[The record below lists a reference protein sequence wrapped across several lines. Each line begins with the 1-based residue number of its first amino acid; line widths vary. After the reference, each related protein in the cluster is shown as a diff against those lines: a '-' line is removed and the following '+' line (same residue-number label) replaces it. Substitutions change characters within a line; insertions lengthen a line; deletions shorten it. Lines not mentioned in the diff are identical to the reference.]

1 MEKCS
6 FCGAKL
12 DENAKFCSQ
21 CAKPV
26 LQNQSIVL
34 HCRVCGGMIDPVT
47 LRCPRCEP
55 QRNPAPGVAPPF
67 PPQAA
72 VQPPA
77 QTRIP
82 APVPT
87 QGVAPAPQAAAKKK
101 SKGLL
106 VGVSVGAAV
115 LLLAVLAAI
124 LLPKLLSPQTPV
136 ETENG
141 SRAHAATDGAALP
154 AETDAAEVPA
164 EADAAETPLDG
175 VPALRLGLICLH
187 DENDPT
193 DAGFIRALVSAN
205 RTLWGPDN
213 EVFLYTNIP
222 ESGECYEAAL
232 ALVDEG
238 CDVVFA
244 DSFGHEPYLIQAAR
258 ENPDVEFVAF
268 TGTRAHT
275 EGLPNFHNACAAAYE
290 GRYLTGVAAGM
301 KLNQMI
307 ADGEIPASGA
317 VLGFVGAFPYA
328 EVISGM
334 TAFYLGAKSVC
345 PTATMKVRYAN
356 SWYDI
361 VTERE
366 AAERLIMD
374 GCVLISQHSTSSGV
388 PDACKAAG
396 VPNVPFGDVASAGY
410 DDTFL
415 IASYIDWSPVML
427 ELICGA
433 AQDSALFTDYTG
445 DLTDGEIVLTDVN
458 PAVAA
463 PGTDEA
469 LRDAADRIRAGTLR
483 VFDTATFT
491 VDGQTLTSYLA
502 DVDDEGDFVPD
513 TEVVSDGYFHES
525 EYRSAPYF
533 DLFIDGIEVVD

>member
-1 MEKCS
+1 MPKCLH
-6 FCGAKL
+6 CGAEL
-12 DENAKFCSQ
+12 DEDAKFCSQ
-21 CAKPV
+21 CARPV
-26 LQNQSIVL
+26 LQNQSVVL

-47 LRCPRCEP
+47 LRCPRCDP
-55 QRNPAPGVAPPF
+55 LQGVAPGGVPPF
-67 PPQAA
+67 PPQAT
-72 VQPPA
+72 VQPPVQPPVQA
-77 QTRIP
+77 RIP
-82 APVPT
+82 IPIPT
-87 QGVAPAPQAAAKKK
+87 QGVAPAPQSAAKKK
-101 SKGLL
+101 SKGLI

-115 LLLAVLAAI
+115 LLFVVLAVI
-124 LLPKLLSPQTPV
+124 LLPKLLSPAAPAGTN
-136 ETENG
+136 NG
-141 SRAHAATDGAALP
+141 GANGAAADVTP
-154 AETDAAEVPA
+154 DRPDAAPA
-164 EADAAETPLDG
+164 DVSSDFKI
-175 VPALRLGLICLH
+175 GLICLH
-187 DENDPT
+187 DENSVYDNS
-193 DAGFIRALVSAN
+193 FIRALRSVQQTLGLPDEGVLLRTNVSESEECHEAAAE
-205 RTLWGPDN
+205 LA
-213 EVFLYTNIP
+213 
-222 ESGECYEAAL
+222 ESGCGL
-232 ALVDEG
+232 
-238 CDVVFA
+238 VFA
-244 DSFGHEPYLIQAAR
+244 DSFGHESYLIRAAQ
-258 ENPDVEFVAF
+258 EYPDVEFVSF
-268 TGTRAHT
+268 SGTRAHT
-275 EGLPNFHNACAAAYE
+275 EGLPNFHNAYAAIFE
-290 GRYLTGVAAGM
+290 GRYLTGIAAGM

-317 VLGFVGAFPYA
+317 VLGFVGAFPFA

-366 AAERLIMD
+366 AAEQLIMD

-396 VPNVPFGDVASAGY
+396 VPNVPFGDAPSAGY
-410 DDTFL
+410 DGTFL
-415 IASYIDWSPVML
+415 IASDIDWSPVML
-427 ELICGA
+427 DFARRA
-433 AQDSALFTDYTG
+433 AEGSTLPTDYTG
-445 DLTDGEIVLTDVN
+445 NLATGEIVLTDVN

-502 DVDDEGDFVPD
+502 DVDDEGDFAPD

-533 DLFIDGIEVVD
+533 DLIIDGIEVAW